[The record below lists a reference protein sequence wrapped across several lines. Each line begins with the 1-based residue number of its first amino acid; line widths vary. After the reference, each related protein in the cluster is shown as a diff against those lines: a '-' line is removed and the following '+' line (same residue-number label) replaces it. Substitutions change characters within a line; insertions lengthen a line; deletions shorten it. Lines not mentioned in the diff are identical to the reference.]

1 MTQLTEAEK
10 RALEN
15 LEIRPPR
22 EAAHANG
29 NRGEIIRPTQ
39 EAVEGHYRDILAFVG
54 EDPEREGLLR
64 TPHRVTEALK
74 YLTQGY
80 RQDVQTLL
88 NGAIFHEDYDDMVV
102 VKDIEFYSQCVPG
115 KQIVNVVGG
124 AKAAR
129 DVEAGDQLWTLH
141 EGRAVPT
148 QVIQVSS
155 HKTYALVAVETE
167 RGTVRVTPD
176 HPFATPEGWVEAQD
190 LEGRFVEWTQP
201 KSLCRKRYPP
211 KVGEA
216 FGYAVGATFADG
228 TVSPRYLSL
237 VVNEKEFAAQ
247 CAGALA
253 EAFGAKAEIE
263 PVERPSGY
271 LKRQLAGYRVRVVSS
286 YLADLFRQYAGG
298 DAHHMRQHLPRV
310 VLNSPETFHGF
321 LDGYVDG
328 DGYRCR
334 QSAGRKIAS
343 GNTLFL
349 QELSEIIGARFT
361 PRPDKAASQLYV
373 ADSWMRKHGFRQENH
388 RTDLMESRWVKVQ
401 RVTPCTAV
409 GKKPY
414 TVYSFQCEPYPTF
427 LINGH
432 LSHNCEHHMLPFFGK
447 VHVAY
452 IPNGRIVG
460 LSKIPRLVDM
470 FARRLQVQERLTTQ
484 IAEAI
489 EEALQPRGVAVVV
502 EGAHMCMLMRGV
514 QKQSA
519 SMVTSHV
526 MGAFR
531 TDRATRQEFMALV
544 KGNG

>member
-1 MTQLTEAEK
+1 MTQLSESEK
-10 RALEN
+10 RALET
-15 LEIRPPR
+15 IDVRPPR
-22 EAAHANG
+22 EAHTNG
-29 NRGEIIRPTQ
+29 NQSGIVRPGQ
-39 EAVEGHYRDILAFVG
+39 ETIEGHYRDILAFVG

-64 TPHRVTEALK
+64 TPHRAVEALK
-74 YLTQGY
+74 FLTQGY
-80 RQDVQTLL
+80 TQDVQTLL
-88 NGAIFHEDYDDMVV
+88 NGAIFNEDYDDMVV
-102 VKDIEFYSQCVPG
+102 VKDIEFYSMCVPS

-124 AKAAR
+124 VKAAR
-129 DVEAGDQLWTLH
+129 DVEVGDQLWTLQ
-141 EGRAVPT
+141 EGRAVSTRVT
-148 QVIQVSS
+148 QVTSR
-155 HKTYALVAVETE
+155 KTQALVAVETD
-167 RGTVRVTPD
+167 RGMLRVTPD
-176 HPFATPEGWVEAQD
+176 HPFATPEGWMEAKD
-190 LEGRFVEWTQP
+190 LEGRFVEWTPP

-211 KVGEA
+211 KVGGA
-216 FGYAVGATFADG
+216 FGYTVGATFSDG
-228 TVSPRYLSL
+228 TVGQRCLSL
-237 VVNEKEFAAQ
+237 VVNEKEFAARY
-247 CAGALA
+247 AASLA
-253 EAFGAKAEIE
+253 EAFGVNAVIE

-298 DAHHMRQHLPRV
+298 DAHHMRQRLPRV

-328 DGYRCR
+328 DGYRCK
-334 QSAGRKIAS
+334 QCAGRKIAS
-343 GNTLFL
+343 GNARFL
-349 QELSEIIGARFT
+349 QELSQVVGARFT
-361 PRPDKAASQLYV
+361 PRHGTASQLYV
-373 ADSWMRKHGFRQENH
+373 ADSWMRKHGFRQEDH
-388 RTDLMESRWVKVQ
+388 RTDLIESRWVKVQ
-401 RVTPCTAV
+401 RVTPCAAV

-414 TVYSFQCEPYPTF
+414 TVYSFQCDPHPTF

-432 LSHNCEHHMLPFFGK
+432 LSHNCEHHLLPFFGK

-484 IAEAI
+484 IAEAV
-489 EEALQPRGVAVVV
+489 EDALQPRGVAVVI

-519 SMVTSHV
+519 GMVTSHV

-544 KGNG
+544 KGSGTR